1 MQLMRLNFI
10 NSLCLPSSNISNS
23 DIDKFNYV
31 NFMKLLLKITN
42 KDSKKLIK
50 YIKLKK
56 MSFDY
61 IDKCYLHKF

>member
-1 MQLMRLNFI
+1 
-10 NSLCLPSSNISNS
+10 
-23 DIDKFNYV
+23 
-31 NFMKLLLKITN
+31 MKLLLKTN
-42 KDSKKLIK
+42 CKYKDSKKLIK